1 MPYES
6 SFELINQDYGLLS
19 SPKNLRS
26 IRLKEDSF
34 LSIYMEWYK
43 FKTRDM
49 KLTFDQ
55 FVKCIKI
62 DNAINKLE
70 KAKDEFKNLAFTPR
84 EVKSDVGQ
92 VSVAEKKVMKKAT
105 AIARLEEKVSILLD
119 IPVSPEFVNNRAIK
133 LKDNMMRNARFN
145 SHNVYAVLE
154 EEKNAIFD
162 YQNTYLTPKG
172 NNEITYRAAGIDE
185 ASIANTAMNEADRII
200 LDETQN
206 TAKSVQE
213 IMNESAN
220 IRDDIIVVPD
230 RDEVKKAVD
239 DEFSRQE
246 EQYAQA
252 DAYEVESVPIQMSR
266 EEAEEKM
273 DMDRDKVKLAV
284 SEAMNGVDI
293 SCNGAA
299 SAKIERYA
307 DLDEN
312 VEKVDNS
319 FADGTYRL
327 TREQI
332 DEDFRK
338 TPIEPRPNVSKIEEI
353 KTKIPKID
361 ISQVFGEVRDNKP
374 LEKEVPVISSE
385 EVEKTVEPTVV
396 DVDNEDDSTDQ
407 IHFDYDDESI
417 SALTEAV
424 DKAGSM
430 DEIQALLA
438 RVKQLKEKQN
448 ESKIRAMEAKEKAAE
463 SEAMKN
469 EAKAR
474 LKAYESALEED
485 LGYNERSAAQDM
497 EKAKNNEALVEAMLS
512 MIQPANDTQNGKMK

>member
-34 LSIYMEWYK
+34 LSIRKAWDK
-43 FKTRDM
+43 FKTLD
-49 KLTFDQ
+49 KT
-55 FVKCIKI
+55 IK
-62 DNAINKLE
+62 NNEVSRAVNKLE
-70 KAKDEFKNLAFTPR
+70 VAKDEFKNLAFTPR

-145 SHNVYAVLE
+145 SHNVYAVPE

-162 YQNTYLTPKG
+162 YQNTYLTPEG

-252 DAYEVESVPIQMSR
+252 DAYKVESVPIQISK
-266 EEAEEKM
+266 EEVEEKV
-273 DMDRDKVKLAV
+273 DRDKVRLAV
-284 SEAMNGVDI
+284 DEAMNGVDI
-293 SCNGAA
+293 SRNGAA

-307 DLDEN
+307 DLDEEN

-385 EVEKTVEPTVV
+385 EVEKTVEPAVV

>member
-34 LSIYMEWYK
+34 LSIRKAWDK
-43 FKTRDM
+43 FKTLD
-49 KLTFDQ
+49 KT
-55 FVKCIKI
+55 IK
-62 DNAINKLE
+62 NNEVSRAVNKLE
-70 KAKDEFKNLAFTPR
+70 VAKDEFKNLAFTPR

-145 SHNVYAVLE
+145 SHNVYAVPE

-162 YQNTYLTPKG
+162 YQNTYLTPEG

-252 DAYEVESVPIQMSR
+252 DAYKVESVPIQISK
-266 EEAEEKM
+266 EEVEEKV
-273 DMDRDKVKLAV
+273 DRDKVRLAV
-284 SEAMNGVDI
+284 DEAMNGVDI
-293 SCNGAA
+293 SRNGVA

-307 DLDEN
+307 DLDEEN

-361 ISQVFGEVRDNKP
+361 INKP
-374 LEKEVPVISSE
+374 LEKEVPIISSE
-385 EVEKTVEPTVV
+385 EVEKTVEPAVV

-448 ESKIRAMEAKEKAAE
+448 ESKIR
-463 SEAMKN
+463 

-512 MIQPANDTQNGKMK
+512 MIQPANDTQSGKMK